1 MKKKRTG
8 RATQQANGKRRIRTY
23 LLMLVCGAVLVSGF
37 FFAARQHFSSM
48 DLGMKNSKLRRQID
62 ELQAEKRRLLLAK
75 ETSLSPSEL
84 KKAAKKAGVGEPSE
98 ATPTEVSQ
106 ITATGKDKAAQPVKD
121 ESAAASLIVKTAMTS
136 PTASSVAAVAK
147 IDKQQPKPAA
157 KRTLATE

>member
-75 ETSLSPSEL
+75 ETSLSPAEL
-84 KKAAKKAGVGEPSE
+84 KKAAKKAGVGEPIE
-98 ATPTEVSQ
+98 TAPPEVSQ
-106 ITATGKDKAAQPVKD
+106 ITATGKEKAEQSVKD
-121 ESAAASLIVKTAMTS
+121 APTAASLVVKTAMTS
-136 PTASSVAAVAK
+136 PTAASVAAVAK
-147 IDKQQPKPAA
+147 IDKPQPRSPA